1 MGRQLQDIE
10 TSFVAETR
18 GLGWTHV
25 EAGLKQPT
33 VTGRVRVT
41 PLLAVGGP

>member
-1 MGRQLQDIE
+1 MSWELEEIE
-10 TSFVAETR
+10 TSYVAQLR

-25 EAGLKQPT
+25 EDGLDHSA

-41 PLLAVGGP
+41 PMLEGGAP